1 MTSVLT
7 QPERDA
13 QAGDDRQV
21 DCTCTHCGL
30 PVPMGL
36 FVVGRDEQFCCQGCA
51 SVYEVIHGCG
61 LDAYYRLRD
70 QSDSAGQAI
79 KPTDSDRVSS
89 FDTDKFSELY
99 VRTRDDGLCVV
110 DLMLEGVHCAACVW
124 LIEKLPRVVPGVIEA
139 RLSLRQATVRITWD
153 PAQAKLSKIA
163 KALST
168 LGYPP
173 HPARGNKDGVQLAE
187 QRTMMVRMGVAGAIA
202 GNTMLLAFA
211 LYTGLF
217 SEMEEQYAQLF
228 RWASAV
234 LGVIALAWPGRVFF
248 QGAFAA
254 LRTRSPH
261 LDVPIALA
269 LGVGGLAGLINVVL
283 GRGEIYFDSLTVL
296 VFLLL
301 VGRFIQYRQQRRA
314 DDSVGLLF
322 SLTPTHCRRVIA
334 SEQEE
339 SVEQVPVEAVQVGDL
354 LEVRAGELI
363 PADGTIEVGSASIIA
378 SLLTGESKPVPVQVG
393 DGICAGSQLA
403 NATIRLRVA
412 AVGEQTR
419 VGKLMGLVQ
428 QGVCDKP
435 QIVALTDRIAGWF
448 VIAVSSI
455 ALAVFA
461 VWSVIDLSAAVDHT
475 VALLIIACPCA
486 LGLAT
491 PLTLAVAI
499 GRSAQNDI
507 LIKSG
512 AVLDRLAKPGKLL
525 MDKTGT
531 MTRGAMRVEAWVG
544 DTAAQ
549 PLVIAAERHA
559 THPIADAIVQYDLTP
574 DPKNLPAS
582 EVGDVRIDDCGIE
595 AQSARGTLHIGS
607 KRYMDRH
614 ACVID
619 QTQHDQAQAWAQQA
633 LTSIYIAVK
642 GKVVSQLAVGDALHP
657 DTKDSIAQLKAWG
670 WQIEMLTGDEAA
682 VASQVGQAVGLDPQA
697 IHAGVNPE
705 QKLAAIQKRDPDRAV
720 VMIGDGVNDAAAL
733 AAADVG
739 IAVSG
744 GAEPSLAAADVYLAK
759 PGLGGLVQLVASA
772 RRCRATVVQNLALS
786 LTYNAVAIGLAAMGL
801 VTPLLAAVLMPL
813 SSAAVLA
820 LAMKGQFSSKTFKPI
835 TKEDLS

>member
-1 MTSVLT
+1 MLT
-7 QPERDA
+7 QPERETQHD
-13 QAGDDRQV
+13 GERHV
-21 DCTCTHCGL
+21 DCACTHCGL
-30 PVPMGL
+30 PVPKGL
-36 FVVGRDEQFCCQGCA
+36 VVAGRDEQFCCQGCA

-61 LDAYYRLRD
+61 LDSYYRLRD
-70 QSDSAGQAI
+70 QSDSAGQAV
-79 KPTDSDRVSS
+79 KATDHDRVAS
-89 FDTDKFSELY
+89 FDTEKFQELY
-99 VRTRDDGLCVV
+99 VRTRDDGMCVV

-124 LIEKLPRVVPGVIEA
+124 LIEKLPRVVTGVIEA
-139 RLSLRQATVRITWD
+139 RLSMRQATVRITWD
-153 PAQAKLSKIA
+153 PEQVKLSKIG

-173 HPARGNKDGVQLAE
+173 HPARGNQDGVQLAE
-187 QRTMMVRMGVAGAIA
+187 QRTMIIRMGVAGALA

-217 SEMEEQYAQLF
+217 SEMEQQYAQLF
-228 RWASAV
+228 RWVSAV

-269 LGVGGLAGLINVVL
+269 LGVGGTAGLVNVIL

-314 DDSVGLLF
+314 DESVGLLF
-322 SLTPTHCRRVIA
+322 SLTPTHCRRVLA
-334 SEQEE
+334 TPQDER
-339 SVEQVPVEAVQVGDL
+339 VEQVPVEAVQVGDL

-363 PADGTIEVGSASIIA
+363 PADGLVEQGSASIIA
-378 SLLTGESKPVPVQVG
+378 SLLTGESMPVSVQPG

-403 NATIRLRVA
+403 SATIRLRVSA
-412 AVGEQTR
+412 IGEQTR
-419 VGKLMGLVQ
+419 VGKLMELVQ
-428 QGVCDKP
+428 QGVSDKP

-448 VIAVSSI
+448 VITVSSI

-461 VWSVIDLSAAVDHT
+461 AWSMIDLGAAVDHT

-512 AVLDRLAKPGKLL
+512 AVLDRLARPGKLL

-531 MTRGAMRVEAWVG
+531 MTRGAMRVEHWVG
-544 DTAAQ
+544 DRTVR
-549 PLVIAAERHA
+549 PLVIATERHA
-559 THPIADAIVQYDLTP
+559 THPIADAIVQYSDADEQQGNTA
-574 DPKNLPAS
+574 DQIN
-582 EVGDVRIDDCGIE
+582 DVRIEDCGIE
-595 AQSARGTLHIGS
+595 AQTSLGTLHIGS

-614 ACVID
+614 ACAID
-619 QTQHDQAQAWAQQA
+619 STYEQQAQAWAQQA
-633 LTSIYIAVK
+633 LTTIYIARS
-642 GKVVSQLAVGDALHP
+642 GKVVSQLAVGDALHE
-657 DTKDSIAQLKAWG
+657 DTQPAIAQLKAWG
-670 WQIEMLTGDEAA
+670 WQIEMITGDEAA
-682 VASQVGQAVGLDPQA
+682 VASQVGQAVGLDPDA
-697 IHAGVNPE
+697 VHAGVSPE
-705 QKLAAIQKRDPDRAV
+705 QKLEAIKQRDPDRAV

-772 RRCRATVVQNLALS
+772 RQSRATVVQNLALS

-820 LAMKGQFSSKTFKPI
+820 LAMKGQFTSKAYQSLP
-835 TKEDLS
+835 KEGL